1 MSLHELQVSMLAQ
14 IYSRRFQS
22 AQNIYI
28 HNTYIAL
35 STHLQSIY
43 TVCHQMVGP
52 VFFKKAC
59 YDYIQENRLKTYDIT
74 FYGEGFSHFLAYIL
88 ENKLPGSI
96 DKNSV
101 LKGLPDL
108 AQWEWAIHFAQ
119 CGLNHINHIGSKAV
133 DKKNMLFPSGS
144 SLVHSYFP
152 LEEIWA
158 VHKNKKIDQEG
169 FMLKL
174 NLEPKYWYI
183 GLLDG
188 ELSIQN
194 MTASEFVLLA
204 NIKNKGSD
212 ATIAHEIK
220 SRQYLDIVKDLAES
234 LRQGRLILA

>member
-1 MSLHELQVSMLAQ
+1 M
-14 IYSRRFQS
+14 
-22 AQNIYI
+22 
-28 HNTYIAL
+28 
-35 STHLQSIY
+35 
-43 TVCHQMVGP
+43 
-52 VFFKKAC
+52 
-59 YDYIQENRLKTYDIT
+59 
-74 FYGEGFSHFLAYIL
+74 
-88 ENKLPGSI
+88 
-96 DKNSV
+96 

-108 AQWEWAIHFAQ
+108 AQWEWAIHLAQ
-119 CGLNHINHIGSKAV
+119 CGLNHINHINHIGSKAV

-158 VHKNKKIDQEG
+158 VHKNKKIDQAG

-188 ELSIQN
+188 ELSIQSII
-194 MTASEFVLLA
+194 ASEFFVLE
-204 NIKNKGSD
+204 NIKHKGID

-220 SRQYLDIVKDLAES
+220 SHQYLDIAENLAES